1 MNNIINEKINFLEEE
16 LKKYNYILEEEEIQD
31 LKYRLNSKPVQLYLR
46 VIECL
51 YKNNEE
57 INYKNIKKLI
67 KLDIRIRDNIR
78 KVITALEE
86 CIRVKYIDQKGIGF
100 NNFDDFDK
108 AMKENLCKVI
118 NNIKNLDEKE
128 QNLLHKIRVLRN
140 KTSHIVYPIISD
152 EFIRIINDIKSLE
165 VIDFVKKRVIHTL
178 LKIIYG
184 SNNKIELIFFYK
196 LIRQYEEN

>member
-1 MNNIINEKINFLEEE
+1 MNNIINKKIKFLEEE
-16 LKKYNYILEEEEIQD
+16 LKKYNYTLEEEEIQD

-46 VIECL
+46 VIKCL

-86 CIRVKYIDQKGIGF
+86 CIRVKYIDQKEIGF

-118 NNIKNLDEKE
+118 NNIKNLDEKK

-140 KTSHIVYPIISD
+140 EISHIVYPIISD
-152 EFIRIINDIKSLE
+152 KFIRIINDIKSLE
-165 VIDFVKKRVIHTL
+165 VIDFVKK
-178 LKIIYG
+178 
-184 SNNKIELIFFYK
+184 SE
-196 LIRQYEEN
+196 